1 MSQNIQTNT
10 PTPGLV
16 SLIGAGPGDPGLLTV
31 RGRER
36 LQSAD
41 VIVYDRLAH
50 PALLDYARKD
60 AELVYVGKVSAH
72 HAMKQPD
79 INALLIDR
87 AKQGKNVARLKGGD
101 PFVFGRGGEEA
112 EECRLAGV
120 PFEVVPGVTSA
131 IAAPAYAGIPVT
143 HRDMASSFAIVTGHE
158 RDDSRESGTRTA
170 GEAEQRRDWKNI
182 ANAGDTL
189 LFLMGVEAL
198 PDIAARLQE
207 NGRGAD
213 TPVALVQWG
222 TWTRQRVV
230 VGTLATIVDDV
241 KRAKLTPP
249 AVCVVGEVVRLREKL
264 QWFDDPATH
273 PLFGKTIVVT
283 RAREQASALS
293 DLLRARGAEPLEFP
307 AIEIARLDDYNALDA
322 ALSDLG
328 AYAWM
333 IVTSTNTVSFLAER
347 LDALNLDARAFGR
360 TRIAAIGP
368 ATALAL
374 KTHLGIRADY
384 VPTEAVGEAMLAE
397 WPDTSADSSGQRIL
411 LPRALEARDILPDGL
426 RERGAVV
433 DVVPAYETRMDGAA
447 SDRLRTQLQNGDI
460 NVLTFTAS
468 STVRN
473 FAQALTEGTGNR
485 EQGTEKAG
493 AAEGMNMSLAE
504 LVGKAMVA
512 SIGPITSQTLR
523 ELGLNVNIEAPEHT
537 IPGLV
542 SAIETYFKGE

>member
-1 MSQNIQTNT
+1 MTEMIQNNSL
-10 PTPGLV
+10 TPGLV

-41 VIVYDRLAH
+41 VVVYDRLAH
-50 PALLDYARKD
+50 PALLDYTRPD

-87 AKQGKNVARLKGGD
+87 AKQGKSVARLKGGD

-158 RDDSRESGTRTA
+158 RDDSRESGTRA
-170 GEAEQRRDWKNI
+170 PGEAEQRRDWKHI

-189 LFLMGVEAL
+189 IFLMGVEAL

-207 NGRGAD
+207 NGRSAS

-241 KRAKLTPP
+241 KRAQLTPP

-264 QWFDDPATH
+264 QWFDDVATH
-273 PLFGKTIVVT
+273 PLFGKKIVVT

-293 DLLRARGAEPLEFP
+293 DLLRTRGAEPLEFP
-307 AIEIARLDDYNALDA
+307 AIEIARLDDYAALDA
-322 ALSDLG
+322 ALSDLN
-328 AYAWM
+328 AYDWIAL
-333 IVTSTNTVSFLAER
+333 TSTNTVAFLAER
-347 LDALNLDARAFGR
+347 LDALGLDARALSQ
-360 TRIAAIGP
+360 TRVAAIGP
-368 ATALAL
+368 ATAHAL
-374 KTHLGIRADY
+374 KTQLGLRADY
-384 VPTEAVGEAMLAE
+384 MPSEAVAEPMLAE
-397 WPDTSADSSGQRIL
+397 WPDTDVTGQRIL

-426 RERGAVV
+426 RERGATV
-433 DVVPAYETRMDGAA
+433 DVIAAYQTRMDGAA

-460 NVLTFTAS
+460 DVLTFTAS

-473 FAQALTEGTGNR
+473 FAQALDEGTGNR
-485 EQGTEKAG
+485 EQGTEGTNAG
-493 AAEGMNMSLAE
+493 TLAE
-504 LVGKAMVA
+504 LVGKTTIA
-512 SIGPITSQTLR
+512 SIGPVTSQTLR

-542 SAIETYFKGE
+542 SAIETYFSAKPH